1 MLTKSWRRLRSPAA
15 WAFLLTLGVPMF
27 AEAQQGGLFPLA
39 PIKRQRVPCNQENP
53 VYGLYRHEYFGYHPT
68 CWRRF
73 PAGWG
78 CPSPEAPDAAASF
91 QKRPRDPAM
100 PLTPDDFGGPG
111 RDREP
116 MEGDEPEGPGGPE
129 GPDLPPLPEGGARR
143 PFQTDQDQPEPA
155 PAPAPGPRQAPPA
168 GRNASPLDLLPAPT
182 DAPAERPSN
191 PPAPD
196 LPPSV
201 EASDPA
207 ANTLSGPV
215 EAPLLALP
223 DPAAPA
229 ASNANNTGAL
239 APANPAIGPGASNFS
254 RPGPKQAPRRVSLL
268 GSLFGGAG
276 RTRR

>member
-15 WAFLLTLGVPMF
+15 WAFLLIMGAPML

-68 CWRRF
+68 CWRKF

-78 CPSPEAPDAAASF
+78 CPSPEAPNAAASF

-116 MEGDEPEGPGGPE
+116 MEGNEPEGPAGPE
-129 GPDLPPLPEGGARR
+129 GAELPPLPEGGVRR
-143 PFQTDQDQPEPA
+143 PFQTDRDRPNTA
-155 PAPAPGPRQAPPA
+155 PAPAPRQAPAP
-168 GRNASPLDLLPAPT
+168 GSNANPLDLLPPPT
-182 DAPAERPSN
+182 DAPGDRPSN
-191 PPAPD
+191 PPSPD
-196 LPPSV
+196 LPPTV
-201 EASDPA
+201 EATDPS
-207 ANTLSGPV
+207 TISGPI

-223 DPAAPA
+223 DPAPA
-229 ASNANNTGAL
+229 ASSNNAQGAL
-239 APANPAIGPGASNFS
+239 APANPVIGPGASNFS
-254 RPGPKQAPRRVSLL
+254 QPSPKQAPRRTSLL
-268 GSLFGGAG
+268 GGLFGNAG